1 MDLLVHI
8 VAFYDLVP
16 AVLVTT
22 DTKKFEKNPSPRN
35 FAAFSGVF
43 FVVVVTFNTD
53 ITSWAMLITV
63 LRELFTQ
70 DLGRFTSRNLGCDF
84 FQPLTNNEM
93 GYIYDL

>member
-1 MDLLVHI
+1 MTWFLQCWLPQTQKNSKKSI
-8 VAFYDLVP
+8 
-16 AVLVTT
+16 
-22 DTKKFEKNPSPRN
+22 TKELRSI
-35 FAAFSGVF
+35 SGVF

-84 FQPLTNNEM
+84 FQPPTNNEM